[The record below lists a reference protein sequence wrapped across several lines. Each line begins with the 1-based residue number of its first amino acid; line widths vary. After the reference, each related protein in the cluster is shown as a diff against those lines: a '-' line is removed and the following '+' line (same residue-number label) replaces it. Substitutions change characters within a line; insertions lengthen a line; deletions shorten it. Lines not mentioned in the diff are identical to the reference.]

1 MLDPADAADLLD
13 LVREE
18 QGLARAG
25 RRTPRKGLL
34 LDLYSRSVN
43 TGRPLSETLAETAP
57 WAADLVEPIADVI
70 KAYVARKRSRAL
82 LDFDD
87 LLLYWRAAV
96 RDDVLGRRLAGL
108 FDAVL
113 VDEYQ
118 DVNQLQVDI
127 VRGLCA
133 GDTGLTVVG
142 DDAQAVY
149 GFRGASARHIL
160 DLPAQ
165 FPGTTVVRLVR
176 NYRSTQPI
184 LDLANA
190 AWAGASVRYAKD
202 LVAVRAGGVRPELV
216 DCADEATQAEEVCA
230 RVLAARERGSR
241 LRDQAVLF
249 RAGRGSDLL
258 ELELTR
264 RRIPYVKYG
273 GLRYLEAAH
282 VKDLLA
288 LYRLADNPRD
298 ETAWFRLLQLLD
310 GVGPATARRVVDAL
324 DLDRDGV
331 LDRWDAAGLPECARA
346 DAGRLVTALR
356 DAGPGAGA
364 RRLRR
369 ALVPVVQGAYPD
381 AAAGWPTWSGWPRR
395 PPSTATCARS
405 WSSWPS
411 TRRGPPAPTR
421 CRRASTRT
429 GWCCPRCTRP
439 RAWSGTRCTCCTS
452 PRAASPPTWAC
463 PHRTVWT
470 RSAGCST
477 SRSPGPATRCTCT
490 RRCATTT
497 TRGPGTTGTRTRSAA
512 GSSTRPR
519 SAAATGSARG
529 AGDRAGRCARRLGD
543 RAGPHGRG
551 GARRALGLARVARR
565 YVELEPD
572 RLAEAAVVRL
582 DAPPVGHRL
591 DQVQAATGGVPAADL
606 DQLRAPV
613 AGVGHP
619 DPHPAAGQSHGDD
632 QLVPALPDRVG
643 HQLGGQQ
650 RRRVERVPVDQVP
663 EQIGDQPA
671 GHPRA
676 LRVRRQ
682 LPPHGRAGRGP
693 VADQLADQHHGVV
706 RRRPVHQLGERVGQL
721 VRPHGPGRRRPR
733 RAPAAALP
741 RCRAGRRR
749 AAARR

>member
-1 MLDPADAADLLD
+1 MFELNDEQRGAVEHDGGPLLVLAGAGTGKTTTLTARVGRLLERGMPAHRVLLLTFTRRAAAEMVGRAAVDRRSRPWGGTFHSVAHRIVAANAAALGLPGDFAVIDPADAADLLD

-25 RRTPRKGLL
+25 RRTPRKGQL

-43 TGRPLSETLAETAP
+43 TGRPLSETLSETAP
-57 WAADLVEPIADVI
+57 WAADLVEPIAGVI

-96 RDDVLGRRLAGL
+96 RDDMLGRRLAGL

-133 GDTGLTVVG
+133 GDTELTAVG

-165 FPGTTVVRLVR
+165 FPGMTVVRLVR

-190 AWAGASVRYAKD
+190 AWAGAAVRYAKD

-310 GVGPATARRVVDAL
+310 GVGPATARRVVDSL

-331 LDRWDAAGLPECARA
+331 LDRWRGAVLPECARA
-346 DAGRLVTALR
+346 DADRLIGALR
-356 DAGPGAGA
+356 DTGPQRDPAAGA
-364 RRLRR
+364 DPAGAAERAETLRL

-381 AAAGWPTWSGWPRR
+381 AAARLADLER
-395 PPSTATCARS
+395 L
-405 WSSWPS
+405 
-411 TRRGPPAPTR
+411 
-421 CRRASTRT
+421 
-429 GWCCPRCTRP
+429 
-439 RAWSGTRCTCCTS
+439 
-452 PRAASPPTWAC
+452 
-463 PHRTVWT
+463 
-470 RSAGCST
+470 
-477 SRSPGPATRCTCT
+477 
-490 RRCATTT
+490 
-497 TRGPGTTGTRTRSAA
+497 
-512 GSSTRPR
+512 
-519 SAAATGSARG
+519 SAAAAEHGDLRTFVVELALDPPRSTGADAVPPSVDEDWLVLSTVHSAKG
-529 AGDRAGRCARRLGD
+529 LEWDAVHLLHVTEGSFPSDLGVSTPDGLDEERRLFHVALTRARDTLHLYAPLRYHHHPRARDD
-543 RAGPHGRG
+543 RHSFAQRSRFLDE
-551 GARRALGLARVARR
+551 AALARC
-565 YVELEPD
+565 
-572 RLAEAAVVRL
+572 
-582 DAPPVGHRL
+582 
-591 DQVQAATGGVPAADL
+591 
-606 DQLRAPV
+606 
-613 AGVGHP
+613 
-619 DPHPAAGQSHGDD
+619 
-632 QLVPALPDRVG
+632 DRVG
-643 HQLGGQQ
+643 TEPETGQ
-650 RRRVERVPVDQVP
+650 VPVL
-663 EQIGDQPA
+663 GDTA
-671 GHPRA
+671 T
-676 LRVRRQ
+676 
-682 LPPHGRAGRGP
+682 
-693 VADQLADQHHGVV
+693 
-706 RRRPVHQLGERVGQL
+706 
-721 VRPHGPGRRRPR
+721 
-733 RAPAAALP
+733 APARTVAAELD
-741 RCRAGRRR
+741 ALWV
-749 AAARR
+749 

>member
-1 MLDPADAADLLD
+1 MFELNDEQRTAVEHEGGPLLVLAGAGTGKTTTLTARVGRLLERGVPAHRVLLLTFTRRAAAEMLGRAARDRRQKPWGGTFHSVAHRIVAANAAALGLPGDFAVIDPADAADLLD

-43 TGRPLSETLAETAP
+43 TGRPLSETLSETAP
-57 WAADLVEPIADVI
+57 WAADLVEPVAGVI

-96 RDDVLGRRLAGL
+96 RDEVLGRRLAGL
-108 FDAVL
+108 LDAVL

-127 VRGLCA
+127 VHGLCA
-133 GDTGLTVVG
+133 GDTVLTAVG

-165 FPGTTVVRLVR
+165 LPGTTVLRLVR
-176 NYRSTQPI
+176 NYRSSQPI

-190 AWAGASVRYAKD
+190 AWTGAAVRYAKD

-310 GVGPATARRVVDAL
+310 GVGPATARRVVDSL

-331 LDRWDAAGLPECARA
+331 LDRWDGAALPECARA
-346 DAGRLVTALR
+346 DADRLVAALAERGR
-356 DAGPGAGA
+356 DRADT
-364 RRLRR
+364 LRQ

-381 AAAGWPTWSGWPRR
+381 AAARLADLER
-395 PPSTATCARS
+395 L
-405 WSSWPS
+405 
-411 TRRGPPAPTR
+411 
-421 CRRASTRT
+421 
-429 GWCCPRCTRP
+429 
-439 RAWSGTRCTCCTS
+439 
-452 PRAASPPTWAC
+452 
-463 PHRTVWT
+463 
-470 RSAGCST
+470 
-477 SRSPGPATRCTCT
+477 
-490 RRCATTT
+490 
-497 TRGPGTTGTRTRSAA
+497 
-512 GSSTRPR
+512 
-519 SAAATGSARG
+519 SAAAAEHGDLRTFVVELALDPPRSTGADAVPPSVDEDWLVLSTVHSAKG
-529 AGDRAGRCARRLGD
+529 LEWNAVHLLHVTEGSFPSDMGVSTPDGLDEERRLFHVALTRARDALHLYAPLRYHHHPRARDD
-543 RAGPHGRG
+543 RHSFAQRSRFLDET
-551 GARRALGLARVARR
+551 ALACCDRVRA
-565 YVELEPD
+565 
-572 RLAEAAVVRL
+572 
-582 DAPPVGHRL
+582 
-591 DQVQAATGGVPAADL
+591 
-606 DQLRAPV
+606 
-613 AGVGHP
+613 
-619 DPHPAAGQSHGDD
+619 AAGTGP
-632 QLVPALPDRVG
+632 VPAL
-643 HQLGGQQ
+643 GGS
-650 RRRVERVPVDQVP
+650 
-663 EQIGDQPA
+663 A
-671 GHPRA
+671 T
-676 LRVRRQ
+676 
-682 LPPHGRAGRGP
+682 
-693 VADQLADQHHGVV
+693 
-706 RRRPVHQLGERVGQL
+706 
-721 VRPHGPGRRRPR
+721 
-733 RAPAAALP
+733 APARTVAAELD
-741 RCRAGRRR
+741 ALWV
-749 AAARR
+749 

>member
-1 MLDPADAADLLD
+1 
-13 LVREE
+13 
-18 QGLARAG
+18 
-25 RRTPRKGLL
+25 
-34 LDLYSRSVN
+34 
-43 TGRPLSETLAETAP
+43 
-57 WAADLVEPIADVI
+57 VI

-127 VRGLCA
+127 VHGLCA
-133 GDTGLTVVG
+133 GDTVLTAVG

-176 NYRSTQPI
+176 NYRSSQPI

-190 AWAGASVRYAKD
+190 AWAGAAVRYAKD

-310 GVGPATARRVVDAL
+310 GVGPATARRVVDSL

-331 LDRWDAAGLPECARA
+331 LDRWDGAALPECARA
-346 DAGRLVTALR
+346 DADRLVTALGES
-356 DAGPGAGA
+356 GPDRADT
-364 RRLRR
+364 LRR

-381 AAAGWPTWSGWPRR
+381 AAARLADLER
-395 PPSTATCARS
+395 L
-405 WSSWPS
+405 
-411 TRRGPPAPTR
+411 
-421 CRRASTRT
+421 
-429 GWCCPRCTRP
+429 
-439 RAWSGTRCTCCTS
+439 
-452 PRAASPPTWAC
+452 
-463 PHRTVWT
+463 
-470 RSAGCST
+470 
-477 SRSPGPATRCTCT
+477 
-490 RRCATTT
+490 
-497 TRGPGTTGTRTRSAA
+497 
-512 GSSTRPR
+512 
-519 SAAATGSARG
+519 SAAAAEHGDLRTFVVELALDPPRSTGADSVPPSVDEDWLVLSTVHSAKG
-529 AGDRAGRCARRLGD
+529 LEWKAVHLLHVTEGSFPSDMGVSTPDGLDEERRLFHVALTRARDALHLYAPLRYHHHPRARDD
-543 RAGPHGRG
+543 RHSFAQRSRFLDETALACCDRVGAAPGTGP
-551 GARRALGLARVARR
+551 
-565 YVELEPD
+565 
-572 RLAEAAVVRL
+572 
-582 DAPPVGHRL
+582 
-591 DQVQAATGGVPAADL
+591 
-606 DQLRAPV
+606 
-613 AGVGHP
+613 
-619 DPHPAAGQSHGDD
+619 
-632 QLVPALPDRVG
+632 VPAL
-643 HQLGGQQ
+643 GGS
-650 RRRVERVPVDQVP
+650 
-663 EQIGDQPA
+663 A
-671 GHPRA
+671 T
-676 LRVRRQ
+676 
-682 LPPHGRAGRGP
+682 
-693 VADQLADQHHGVV
+693 
-706 RRRPVHQLGERVGQL
+706 
-721 VRPHGPGRRRPR
+721 
-733 RAPAAALP
+733 APARTVAAELD
-741 RCRAGRRR
+741 ALWV
-749 AAARR
+749 

>member
-1 MLDPADAADLLD
+1 VFELNDEQRGAVEHDGGPLLVLAGAGTGKTTTLTARVGRLLERGVPAHRVLLLTFTRRAAAEMLGRAAVDRRSRPWGGTFHSVAHRIVAANAAALGLPGDFAVIDPADAADLLD

-57 WAADLVEPIADVI
+57 WAADLVEPVAGVI

-133 GDTGLTVVG
+133 GATELTAVG

-190 AWAGASVRYAKD
+190 AWAGAALRYAKD

-216 DCADEATQAEEVCA
+216 DCADEATQADEVCA

-310 GVGPATARRVVDAL
+310 GVGPATARRVVDSL

-331 LDRWDAAGLPECARA
+331 LDRWDGAVLPECARGDA
-346 DAGRLVTALR
+346 DRLVAALR
-356 DAGPGAGA
+356 DTGLQRDPAGA
-364 RRLRR
+364 AGAERAEALRL
-369 ALVPVVQGAYPD
+369 ALVPLVTGAYPD
-381 AAAGWPTWSGWPRR
+381 FAARLADLERLSAAAAEHGDLRTFVVELALDPPRSTGADAV
-395 PPSTATCARS
+395 PPSVDEDWLVLSTVHSAKGLEWDAVHLLHVTEGSFPSDLGVSTPDGLDEERRLFHVALTRARD
-405 WSSWPS
+405 
-411 TRRGPPAPTR
+411 TLHLYAPLR
-421 CRRASTRT
+421 YHHH
-429 GWCCPRCTRP
+429 P
-439 RAWSGTRCTCCTS
+439 RARDDRHSFAQRSRFLDDAALACCERVGIGPETG
-452 PRAASPPTWAC
+452 PVPAL
-463 PHRTVWT
+463 
-470 RSAGCST
+470 G
-477 SRSPGPATRCTCT
+477 GPAT
-490 RRCATTT
+490 A
-497 TRGPGTTGTRTRSAA
+497 PART
-512 GSSTRPR
+512 
-519 SAAATGSARG
+519 
-529 AGDRAGRCARRLGD
+529 
-543 RAGPHGRG
+543 
-551 GARRALGLARVARR
+551 VA
-565 YVELEPD
+565 VEL
-572 RLAEAAVVRL
+572 
-582 DAPPVGHRL
+582 DALWV
-591 DQVQAATGGVPAADL
+591 
-606 DQLRAPV
+606 
-613 AGVGHP
+613 
-619 DPHPAAGQSHGDD
+619 
-632 QLVPALPDRVG
+632 
-643 HQLGGQQ
+643 
-650 RRRVERVPVDQVP
+650 
-663 EQIGDQPA
+663 
-671 GHPRA
+671 
-676 LRVRRQ
+676 
-682 LPPHGRAGRGP
+682 
-693 VADQLADQHHGVV
+693 
-706 RRRPVHQLGERVGQL
+706 
-721 VRPHGPGRRRPR
+721 
-733 RAPAAALP
+733 
-741 RCRAGRRR
+741 
-749 AAARR
+749 

>member
-1 MLDPADAADLLD
+1 MFELNDEQRAAVEHEGGPLLVLAGAGTGKTTTLTARVGRLLERGVPAHRVLLLTFTRRAAAEMLGRAARDRRQKPWGGTFHSVAHRIVAANAAALGLPGDFAVIDPADAADLLD

-43 TGRPLSETLAETAP
+43 TGRPLSETLSETAP
-57 WAADLVEPIADVI
+57 WAADLVEPVAGVI

-96 RDDVLGRRLAGL
+96 RDEVLGRRLAGL

-127 VRGLCA
+127 VHGLCA
-133 GDTGLTVVG
+133 GDTVLTAVG

-176 NYRSTQPI
+176 NYRSSQPI

-190 AWAGASVRYAKD
+190 AWTGAAVRYAKD

-310 GVGPATARRVVDAL
+310 GVGPATARRVVDSL

-331 LDRWDAAGLPECARA
+331 LDRWDATALPECARA
-346 DAGRLVTALR
+346 DADRLVAALAERGR
-356 DAGPGAGA
+356 DRADT
-364 RRLRR
+364 LRQ

-381 AAAGWPTWSGWPRR
+381 AAARLADLER
-395 PPSTATCARS
+395 L
-405 WSSWPS
+405 
-411 TRRGPPAPTR
+411 
-421 CRRASTRT
+421 
-429 GWCCPRCTRP
+429 
-439 RAWSGTRCTCCTS
+439 
-452 PRAASPPTWAC
+452 
-463 PHRTVWT
+463 
-470 RSAGCST
+470 
-477 SRSPGPATRCTCT
+477 
-490 RRCATTT
+490 
-497 TRGPGTTGTRTRSAA
+497 
-512 GSSTRPR
+512 
-519 SAAATGSARG
+519 SAAAAEHGDLRTFVVELALDPPRSTGADAVPPSVDEDWLVLSTVHSAKG
-529 AGDRAGRCARRLGD
+529 LEWNAVHLLHVTEGSFPSDMGVSTPDGLDEERRLFHVALTRARDALHLYAPLRYHHHPRARDD
-543 RAGPHGRG
+543 RHSFAQRS
-551 GARRALGLARVARR
+551 RFL
-565 YVELEPD
+565 D
-572 RLAEAAVVRL
+572 EAALACCDRVR
-582 DAPPVGHRL
+582 A
-591 DQVQAATGGVPAADL
+591 
-606 DQLRAPV
+606 
-613 AGVGHP
+613 
-619 DPHPAAGQSHGDD
+619 AAGTGP
-632 QLVPALPDRVG
+632 VPAL
-643 HQLGGQQ
+643 GGS
-650 RRRVERVPVDQVP
+650 
-663 EQIGDQPA
+663 A
-671 GHPRA
+671 T
-676 LRVRRQ
+676 
-682 LPPHGRAGRGP
+682 
-693 VADQLADQHHGVV
+693 
-706 RRRPVHQLGERVGQL
+706 
-721 VRPHGPGRRRPR
+721 
-733 RAPAAALP
+733 APARTVAAELD
-741 RCRAGRRR
+741 ALWV
-749 AAARR
+749 

>member
-1 MLDPADAADLLD
+1 VFELNDEQRAAVEHEGGPLLVLAGAGTGKTTTLTARVGRLLERGVPAHRVLLLTFTRRAAAEMLGRAARDRRQKPWGGTFHSVAHRIVAANAAALGLPGDFAVIDPADAADLLD

-43 TGRPLSETLAETAP
+43 TGRPLSETLSETAP
-57 WAADLVEPIADVI
+57 WAADLVEPVAGVI

-96 RDDVLGRRLAGL
+96 RDEVLGRRLAGL

-127 VRGLCA
+127 VHGLCA
-133 GDTGLTVVG
+133 GDTVLTAVG

-176 NYRSTQPI
+176 NYRSSQPI

-190 AWAGASVRYAKD
+190 AWTGAAVRYAKD

-310 GVGPATARRVVDAL
+310 GVGPATARRVVDSL

-331 LDRWDAAGLPECARA
+331 LDRWDATALPECARA
-346 DAGRLVTALR
+346 DADRLVAALAERGR
-356 DAGPGAGA
+356 DRADT
-364 RRLRR
+364 LRQ

-381 AAAGWPTWSGWPRR
+381 AAARLADLER
-395 PPSTATCARS
+395 L
-405 WSSWPS
+405 
-411 TRRGPPAPTR
+411 
-421 CRRASTRT
+421 
-429 GWCCPRCTRP
+429 
-439 RAWSGTRCTCCTS
+439 
-452 PRAASPPTWAC
+452 
-463 PHRTVWT
+463 
-470 RSAGCST
+470 
-477 SRSPGPATRCTCT
+477 
-490 RRCATTT
+490 
-497 TRGPGTTGTRTRSAA
+497 
-512 GSSTRPR
+512 
-519 SAAATGSARG
+519 SAAAAEHGDLRTFVVELALDPPRSTGADAVPPSVDEDWLVLSTVHSAKG
-529 AGDRAGRCARRLGD
+529 LEWDAVHLLHVTEGSFPSDLGVSTSDGLDEERRLFHVALTRARDALHLYAPLRYHHHPRARDD
-543 RAGPHGRG
+543 RHSFAQRS
-551 GARRALGLARVARR
+551 RFL
-565 YVELEPD
+565 D
-572 RLAEAAVVRL
+572 EAALACCDRVR
-582 DAPPVGHRL
+582 A
-591 DQVQAATGGVPAADL
+591 
-606 DQLRAPV
+606 
-613 AGVGHP
+613 
-619 DPHPAAGQSHGDD
+619 AAGTGP
-632 QLVPALPDRVG
+632 VPAL
-643 HQLGGQQ
+643 GGS
-650 RRRVERVPVDQVP
+650 
-663 EQIGDQPA
+663 A
-671 GHPRA
+671 T
-676 LRVRRQ
+676 
-682 LPPHGRAGRGP
+682 
-693 VADQLADQHHGVV
+693 
-706 RRRPVHQLGERVGQL
+706 
-721 VRPHGPGRRRPR
+721 
-733 RAPAAALP
+733 APARTVAAELD
-741 RCRAGRRR
+741 ALWV
-749 AAARR
+749 

>member
-1 MLDPADAADLLD
+1 VFELNDEQRAAVEHEGGPLLVLAGAGTGKTTTLTARVGRLLERGVPAHRVLLLTFTRRAAAEMLGRAARDRRQKPWGGTFHSVAHRIVAANAAALGLPGDFAVIDPADAADLLD

-43 TGRPLSETLAETAP
+43 TGRPLSETLSETAP
-57 WAADLVEPIADVI
+57 WAADLVEPVAGVI

-127 VRGLCA
+127 VHGLCA
-133 GDTGLTVVG
+133 GDALLTAVG

-165 FPGTTVVRLVR
+165 LPGTTVLRLVR
-176 NYRSTQPI
+176 NYRSSQPI

-190 AWAGASVRYAKD
+190 AWAGAAVRYAKD

-310 GVGPATARRVVDAL
+310 GVGPATARRVVDSL

-331 LDRWDAAGLPECARA
+331 LDRWDGTALPECARA
-346 DAGRLVTALR
+346 DADRLVAALAER
-356 DAGPGAGA
+356 GPDRADT
-364 RRLRR
+364 LRQ

-381 AAAGWPTWSGWPRR
+381 AAARLADLERLSAAAAEHGDLRTFVVELALDPPRSTGADAV
-395 PPSTATCARS
+395 PPSVDEDWLVLSTVHSAKGLEWNAVHLLHVTEGSFPSDMGVSTPDGLDEERRLFHVALTRARDALHLY
-405 WSSWPS
+405 
-411 TRRGPPAPTR
+411 APLR
-421 CRRASTRT
+421 YHHH
-429 GWCCPRCTRP
+429 P
-439 RAWSGTRCTCCTS
+439 RARDDRHSFAQRSRYLDETALACCD
-452 PRAASPPTWAC
+452 RVGAA
-463 PHRTVWT
+463 
-470 RSAGCST
+470 AGAG
-477 SRSPGPATRCTCT
+477 PVPALGGPAT
-490 RRCATTT
+490 A
-497 TRGPGTTGTRTRSAA
+497 PARTVAA
-512 GSSTRPR
+512 
-519 SAAATGSARG
+519 
-529 AGDRAGRCARRLGD
+529 
-543 RAGPHGRG
+543 
-551 GARRALGLARVARR
+551 
-565 YVELEPD
+565 E
-572 RLAEAAVVRL
+572 L
-582 DAPPVGHRL
+582 DALWV
-591 DQVQAATGGVPAADL
+591 
-606 DQLRAPV
+606 
-613 AGVGHP
+613 
-619 DPHPAAGQSHGDD
+619 
-632 QLVPALPDRVG
+632 
-643 HQLGGQQ
+643 
-650 RRRVERVPVDQVP
+650 
-663 EQIGDQPA
+663 
-671 GHPRA
+671 
-676 LRVRRQ
+676 
-682 LPPHGRAGRGP
+682 
-693 VADQLADQHHGVV
+693 
-706 RRRPVHQLGERVGQL
+706 
-721 VRPHGPGRRRPR
+721 
-733 RAPAAALP
+733 
-741 RCRAGRRR
+741 
-749 AAARR
+749 

>member
-1 MLDPADAADLLD
+1 MFELNDEQRTAVEHEGGPLLVLAGAGTGKTTTLTARVGRLLERGVPAHRVLLLTFTRRAAAEMLGRAARDRRQKPWGGTFHSVAHRLVAANAAALGLPGDFAVIDPADAADLLD

-43 TGRPLSETLAETAP
+43 TGRPLSETLSETAP
-57 WAADLVEPIADVI
+57 WAADLVEPVAGVI

-96 RDDVLGRRLAGL
+96 RDEVLGRRLAGL

-127 VRGLCA
+127 VHGLCA
-133 GDTGLTVVG
+133 GDTVLTAVG

-176 NYRSTQPI
+176 NYRSSQPI

-190 AWAGASVRYAKD
+190 AWAGAAVRYAKD

-216 DCADEATQAEEVCA
+216 DCADEATQAEEVCS

-310 GVGPATARRVVDAL
+310 GVGPATARRVVDSL

-331 LDRWDAAGLPECARA
+331 LDRWDGAALPECARA
-346 DAGRLVTALR
+346 DADRLVAALAERGR
-356 DAGPGAGA
+356 DRADT
-364 RRLRR
+364 LRQ

-381 AAAGWPTWSGWPRR
+381 AAARLADLER
-395 PPSTATCARS
+395 L
-405 WSSWPS
+405 
-411 TRRGPPAPTR
+411 
-421 CRRASTRT
+421 
-429 GWCCPRCTRP
+429 
-439 RAWSGTRCTCCTS
+439 
-452 PRAASPPTWAC
+452 
-463 PHRTVWT
+463 
-470 RSAGCST
+470 
-477 SRSPGPATRCTCT
+477 
-490 RRCATTT
+490 
-497 TRGPGTTGTRTRSAA
+497 
-512 GSSTRPR
+512 
-519 SAAATGSARG
+519 SAAAAEHGDLRTFVVELALDPPRSTGADAVPPSVDEDWLVLSTVHSAKG
-529 AGDRAGRCARRLGD
+529 LEWNAVHLLHVTEGSFPSDMGVSTPDGLDEERRLFHVALTRARDALHLYAPLRYHHHPRARDD
-543 RAGPHGRG
+543 RHSFAQRSRFLDETALACCDRV
-551 GARRALGLARVARR
+551 GA
-565 YVELEPD
+565 
-572 RLAEAAVVRL
+572 
-582 DAPPVGHRL
+582 
-591 DQVQAATGGVPAADL
+591 
-606 DQLRAPV
+606 
-613 AGVGHP
+613 
-619 DPHPAAGQSHGDD
+619 AAGTGP
-632 QLVPALPDRVG
+632 VPAL
-643 HQLGGQQ
+643 GGS
-650 RRRVERVPVDQVP
+650 
-663 EQIGDQPA
+663 A
-671 GHPRA
+671 T
-676 LRVRRQ
+676 
-682 LPPHGRAGRGP
+682 
-693 VADQLADQHHGVV
+693 
-706 RRRPVHQLGERVGQL
+706 
-721 VRPHGPGRRRPR
+721 
-733 RAPAAALP
+733 APARTVAAELD
-741 RCRAGRRR
+741 ALWV
-749 AAARR
+749 

>member
-1 MLDPADAADLLD
+1 VFELNDEQRTAVEHEGGPLLVLAGAGTGKTTTLTARVGRLLERGVPAHRVLLLTFTRRAAAEMLGRAARDRRQKPWGGTFHSVAHRIVAANAAALGLPGDFAVIDPADAADLLD

-57 WAADLVEPIADVI
+57 WAADLVEPIAGVI

-96 RDDVLGRRLAGL
+96 RDEVLGRRLAGL

-127 VRGLCA
+127 VHGLCA
-133 GDTGLTVVG
+133 GDTLLTAVG

-165 FPGTTVVRLVR
+165 LPGTTVVRLVR
-176 NYRSTQPI
+176 NYRSSQPI

-190 AWAGASVRYAKD
+190 AWAGAAVRYAKD

-310 GVGPATARRVVDAL
+310 GVGPATARRVVDSL

-331 LDRWDAAGLPECARA
+331 LDRWDGAALPECARTDA
-346 DAGRLVTALR
+346 DRLVTALGES
-356 DAGPGAGA
+356 GPDRADT
-364 RRLRR
+364 LRR

-381 AAAGWPTWSGWPRR
+381 AAARLADLER
-395 PPSTATCARS
+395 L
-405 WSSWPS
+405 
-411 TRRGPPAPTR
+411 
-421 CRRASTRT
+421 
-429 GWCCPRCTRP
+429 
-439 RAWSGTRCTCCTS
+439 
-452 PRAASPPTWAC
+452 
-463 PHRTVWT
+463 
-470 RSAGCST
+470 
-477 SRSPGPATRCTCT
+477 
-490 RRCATTT
+490 
-497 TRGPGTTGTRTRSAA
+497 
-512 GSSTRPR
+512 
-519 SAAATGSARG
+519 SAAAAEHGDLRTFVVELALDPPRSTGADAVPPSVDEDWLVLSTVHSAKG
-529 AGDRAGRCARRLGD
+529 LEWKAVHLLHVTEGSFPSDLGVSTSDGLDEERRLFHVALTRARDALHLYAPLRYHHHPRARDD
-543 RAGPHGRG
+543 RHSFAQRSRFLDETALACCDRV
-551 GARRALGLARVARR
+551 GA
-565 YVELEPD
+565 
-572 RLAEAAVVRL
+572 
-582 DAPPVGHRL
+582 
-591 DQVQAATGGVPAADL
+591 
-606 DQLRAPV
+606 
-613 AGVGHP
+613 
-619 DPHPAAGQSHGDD
+619 AAGTGP
-632 QLVPALPDRVG
+632 VPAL
-643 HQLGGQQ
+643 GGS
-650 RRRVERVPVDQVP
+650 
-663 EQIGDQPA
+663 A
-671 GHPRA
+671 T
-676 LRVRRQ
+676 
-682 LPPHGRAGRGP
+682 
-693 VADQLADQHHGVV
+693 
-706 RRRPVHQLGERVGQL
+706 
-721 VRPHGPGRRRPR
+721 
-733 RAPAAALP
+733 APARTVAAELD
-741 RCRAGRRR
+741 ALWV
-749 AAARR
+749 

>member
-1 MLDPADAADLLD
+1 VFELNDEQRGAVEHDGGPLLVLAGAGTGKTTTLTARVARLLERGVPAHRVLLLTFTRRAAAEMLARATGNTADRRQKPWGGTFHSVAHRVVAANAAALGLPGDFAVIDPADAADLLD

-43 TGRPLSETLAETAP
+43 TGRPLSETLAGAAP
-57 WAADLVEPIADVI
+57 WAADLVEPVAGVI
-70 KAYVARKRSRAL
+70 KAYVARKRARAL

-96 RDDVLGRRLAGL
+96 RDDMLGRRLAGL

-133 GDTGLTVVG
+133 GDAGLTAVG

-165 FPGTTVVRLVR
+165 FPGTAVVRLVR

-190 AWAGASVRYAKD
+190 AWAGASLRYAKD
-202 LVAVRAGGVRPELV
+202 LVAVRAGGARPELV
-216 DCADEATQAEEVCA
+216 ECADEATQAEQVCA
-230 RVLAARERGSR
+230 RVLAARECGTR

-310 GVGPATARRVVDAL
+310 GVGPATARRVVDGL
-324 DLDRDGV
+324 ELDRDGV
-331 LDRWDAAGLPECARA
+331 LDRWDPAGLPECARA
-346 DAGRLVTALR
+346 YADRLVAALHER
-356 DAGPGAGA
+356 GPERADA
-364 RRLRR
+364 LRR

-381 AAAGWPTWSGWPRR
+381 AAARLADLERLSDAAVAHGDLRTFVVELALDPPRSTGADAV
-395 PPSTATCARS
+395 PPSVDEDWLVLSTVHSAKGLEWEAVHVLHVTEGSFPSDLGVSTPDGLDEERRLFHVALTRARD
-405 WSSWPS
+405 
-411 TRRGPPAPTR
+411 TLRLYAPLR
-421 CRRASTRT
+421 YHHH
-429 GWCCPRCTRP
+429 P
-439 RAWSGTRCTCCTS
+439 RARDDRHSFAQRSRFLDDAALACC
-452 PRAASPPTWAC
+452 
-463 PHRTVWT
+463 
-470 RSAGCST
+470 
-477 SRSPGPATRCTCT
+477 
-490 RRCATTT
+490 
-497 TRGPGTTGTRTRSAA
+497 
-512 GSSTRPR
+512 
-519 SAAATGSARG
+519 
-529 AGDRAGRCARRLGD
+529 DRAGT
-543 RAGPHGRG
+543 GPEVEPAPALSG
-551 GARRALGLARVARR
+551 GASSAPARTVA
-565 YVELEPD
+565 
-572 RLAEAAVVRL
+572 AEL
-582 DAPPVGHRL
+582 DALWV
-591 DQVQAATGGVPAADL
+591 
-606 DQLRAPV
+606 
-613 AGVGHP
+613 
-619 DPHPAAGQSHGDD
+619 
-632 QLVPALPDRVG
+632 
-643 HQLGGQQ
+643 
-650 RRRVERVPVDQVP
+650 
-663 EQIGDQPA
+663 
-671 GHPRA
+671 
-676 LRVRRQ
+676 
-682 LPPHGRAGRGP
+682 
-693 VADQLADQHHGVV
+693 
-706 RRRPVHQLGERVGQL
+706 
-721 VRPHGPGRRRPR
+721 
-733 RAPAAALP
+733 
-741 RCRAGRRR
+741 
-749 AAARR
+749 

>member
-1 MLDPADAADLLD
+1 MFELNDEQRDAVEHDGGPLLVLAGAGTGKTTTLTARVGRLLERGVPAHRVLLLTFTRRAAAEMLGRAAGNSADRRQRPWGGTFHSVGHRIVAANAAALGLPGDFAVIDPADAADLLD

-57 WAADLVEPIADVI
+57 WAADLVEPVAAVI

-113 VDEYQ
+113 VEEYQ

-133 GDTGLTVVG
+133 GDTELTAVG

-165 FPGTTVVRLVR
+165 FAGTTMVRLVR

-190 AWAGASVRYAKD
+190 AWAGAAVRYAKD
-202 LVAVRAGGVRPELV
+202 LVAVRSGGVRPELV

-310 GVGPATARRVVDAL
+310 GVGPATARRVVDRL

-356 DAGPGAGA
+356 DAGPERAET
-364 RRLRR
+364 LRR
-369 ALVPVVQGAYPD
+369 ALVPVVQGVYPD
-381 AAAGWPTWSGWPRR
+381 AAARLADLERLAAAAAEHGDLRTFVVELALDPPRSTGADAV
-395 PPSTATCARS
+395 PPGVDEDWLVLSTVHSAKGLEWDAVHLLHVTEGS
-405 WSSWPS
+405 FPS
-411 TRRGPPAPTR
+411 DMG
-421 CRRASTRT
+421 
-429 GWCCPRCTRP
+429 
-439 RAWSGTRCTCCTS
+439 
-452 PRAASPPTWAC
+452 
-463 PHRTVWT
+463 V
-470 RSAGCST
+470 ST
-477 SRSPGPATRCTCT
+477 SDGL
-490 RRCATTT
+490 
-497 TRGPGTTGTRTRSAA
+497 
-512 GSSTRPR
+512 
-519 SAAATGSARG
+519 
-529 AGDRAGRCARRLGD
+529 DEERRLFHVALT
-543 RAGPHGRG
+543 RARDTLHLYAP
-551 GARRALGLARVARR
+551 LR
-565 YVELEPD
+565 Y
-572 RLAEAAVVRL
+572 
-582 DAPPVGHRL
+582 H
-591 DQVQAATGGVPAADL
+591 
-606 DQLRAPV
+606 
-613 AGVGHP
+613 H
-619 DPHPAAGQSHGDD
+619 
-632 QLVPALPDRVG
+632 
-643 HQLGGQQ
+643 
-650 RRRVERVPVDQVP
+650 
-663 EQIGDQPA
+663 
-671 GHPRA
+671 HPRA
-676 LRVRRQ
+676 RDDRHSYAQRSRFLDEAALGCCDRVRAV
-682 LPPHGRAGRGP
+682 P
-693 VADQLADQHHGVV
+693 
-706 RRRPVHQLGERVGQL
+706 ET
-721 VRPHGPGRRRPR
+721 
-733 RAPAAALP
+733 APAAALGGSATAP
-741 RCRAGRRR
+741 ARTV
-749 AAARR
+749 AAELDALWV

>member
-1 MLDPADAADLLD
+1 VFELNDEQRAAVEHEGGPLLVLAGAGTGKTTTLTARVGRLLERGVPAHRVLLLTFTRRAAAEMLGRAARDRRQKPWGGTFHSVAHRIVAANAAALGLPGDFAVIDPADAADLLD

-43 TGRPLSETLAETAP
+43 TGRPLSETLSETAP
-57 WAADLVEPIADVI
+57 WAADLVEPVAGVI

-96 RDDVLGRRLAGL
+96 RDEVLGRRLAGL

-127 VRGLCA
+127 VHGLCA
-133 GDTGLTVVG
+133 GDTVLTAVG

-176 NYRSTQPI
+176 NYRSSQPI

-190 AWAGASVRYAKD
+190 AWTGAAVRYAKD

-310 GVGPATARRVVDAL
+310 GVGPATARRVVDSL

-331 LDRWDAAGLPECARA
+331 LDRWDATALPECARA
-346 DAGRLVTALR
+346 DADRLVAALAERGR
-356 DAGPGAGA
+356 DRADT
-364 RRLRR
+364 LRQ
-369 ALVPVVQGAYPD
+369 ALVPVVQRAYPD
-381 AAAGWPTWSGWPRR
+381 AAARLADLER
-395 PPSTATCARS
+395 L
-405 WSSWPS
+405 
-411 TRRGPPAPTR
+411 
-421 CRRASTRT
+421 
-429 GWCCPRCTRP
+429 
-439 RAWSGTRCTCCTS
+439 
-452 PRAASPPTWAC
+452 
-463 PHRTVWT
+463 
-470 RSAGCST
+470 
-477 SRSPGPATRCTCT
+477 
-490 RRCATTT
+490 
-497 TRGPGTTGTRTRSAA
+497 
-512 GSSTRPR
+512 
-519 SAAATGSARG
+519 SAAAAEHGDLRTFVVELALDPPRSTGADAVPPSVDEDWLVLSTVHSAKG
-529 AGDRAGRCARRLGD
+529 LEWNAVHLLHVTEGSFPSDMGVSTPDGLDEERRLFHVALTRARDALHLYAPLRYHHHPRARDD
-543 RAGPHGRG
+543 RHSFAQRS
-551 GARRALGLARVARR
+551 RFL
-565 YVELEPD
+565 D
-572 RLAEAAVVRL
+572 EAALACCDRVR
-582 DAPPVGHRL
+582 A
-591 DQVQAATGGVPAADL
+591 
-606 DQLRAPV
+606 
-613 AGVGHP
+613 
-619 DPHPAAGQSHGDD
+619 AAGTGP
-632 QLVPALPDRVG
+632 VPAL
-643 HQLGGQQ
+643 GGS
-650 RRRVERVPVDQVP
+650 
-663 EQIGDQPA
+663 A
-671 GHPRA
+671 T
-676 LRVRRQ
+676 
-682 LPPHGRAGRGP
+682 
-693 VADQLADQHHGVV
+693 
-706 RRRPVHQLGERVGQL
+706 
-721 VRPHGPGRRRPR
+721 
-733 RAPAAALP
+733 APARTVAAELD
-741 RCRAGRRR
+741 ALWV
-749 AAARR
+749 

>member
-1 MLDPADAADLLD
+1 VFELNDEQRAAVEHEGGPLLVLAGAGTGKTTTLTARVGRLLERGVPAHRVLLLTFTRRAAAEMLGRAARDRRQKPWGGTFHSVAHRIVAANAAALGLPGDFAVIDPADAADLLD

-43 TGRPLSETLAETAP
+43 TGRPLSETLSETAP
-57 WAADLVEPIADVI
+57 WAADLVEPVAGVI

-127 VRGLCA
+127 VHGLCA
-133 GDTGLTVVG
+133 GDTVLTAVG

-176 NYRSTQPI
+176 NYRSSQPI

-190 AWAGASVRYAKD
+190 AWTGAAVRYAKD

-310 GVGPATARRVVDAL
+310 GVGPATARRVVDSL

-331 LDRWDAAGLPECARA
+331 LDRWDATALPECARA
-346 DAGRLVTALR
+346 DADRLVAALAERGR
-356 DAGPGAGA
+356 DRADT
-364 RRLRR
+364 LRQ

-381 AAAGWPTWSGWPRR
+381 AAARLADLER
-395 PPSTATCARS
+395 L
-405 WSSWPS
+405 
-411 TRRGPPAPTR
+411 
-421 CRRASTRT
+421 
-429 GWCCPRCTRP
+429 
-439 RAWSGTRCTCCTS
+439 
-452 PRAASPPTWAC
+452 
-463 PHRTVWT
+463 
-470 RSAGCST
+470 
-477 SRSPGPATRCTCT
+477 
-490 RRCATTT
+490 
-497 TRGPGTTGTRTRSAA
+497 
-512 GSSTRPR
+512 
-519 SAAATGSARG
+519 SAAAAEHGDLRTFVVELALDPPRSTGADAVPPSVDEDWLVLSTVHSAKG
-529 AGDRAGRCARRLGD
+529 LEWNAVHLLHVTEGSFPSDMGVSTPDGLDEERRLFHVALTRARDALHLYAPLRYHHHPRARDD
-543 RAGPHGRG
+543 RHSFAQRS
-551 GARRALGLARVARR
+551 RFLDETALACCDRVG
-565 YVELEPD
+565 
-572 RLAEAAVVRL
+572 AAV
-582 DAPPVGHRL
+582 G
-591 DQVQAATGGVPAADL
+591 TGP
-606 DQLRAPV
+606 
-613 AGVGHP
+613 
-619 DPHPAAGQSHGDD
+619 
-632 QLVPALPDRVG
+632 VPAL
-643 HQLGGQQ
+643 GGS
-650 RRRVERVPVDQVP
+650 
-663 EQIGDQPA
+663 A
-671 GHPRA
+671 T
-676 LRVRRQ
+676 
-682 LPPHGRAGRGP
+682 
-693 VADQLADQHHGVV
+693 
-706 RRRPVHQLGERVGQL
+706 
-721 VRPHGPGRRRPR
+721 
-733 RAPAAALP
+733 APARTVAAELD
-741 RCRAGRRR
+741 ALWV
-749 AAARR
+749 

>member
-1 MLDPADAADLLD
+1 VFELNDEQRGAVEHEGGPLLVLAGAGTGKTTTLTARVGRLLERGVPAHRVLLLTFTRRAAAEMLARAAGSSVERRQKPWGGTFHSVAHRVLAANAAALGLPGDFAVIDPADAADLLD

-57 WAADLVEPIADVI
+57 WAADLVEPVAGVI

-133 GDTGLTVVG
+133 GGAALTAVG

-165 FPGTTVVRLVR
+165 FPGTTVLRLVR

-216 DCADEATQAEEVCA
+216 DCADEATQAEQVCT
-230 RVLAARERGSR
+230 RVLATRERGTR

-310 GVGPATARRVVDAL
+310 GVGPATARRVVDQL

-331 LDRWDAAGLPECARA
+331 LDRWDGAGLPSCAQA
-346 DAGRLVTALR
+346 DAERLVTALR
-356 DAGPGAGA
+356 DTGPERAET
-364 RRLRR
+364 LRR

-381 AAAGWPTWSGWPRR
+381 AGARLADLERLSAAAAGHCDLRTFVVELALD
-395 PPSTATCARS
+395 PP
-405 WSSWPS
+405 
-411 TRRGPPAPTR
+411 
-421 CRRASTRT
+421 
-429 GWCCPRCTRP
+429 
-439 RAWSGTRCTCCTS
+439 
-452 PRAASPPTWAC
+452 
-463 PHRTVWT
+463 
-470 RSAGCST
+470 RSAGADAVPPSVDEDWLVLST
-477 SRSPGPATRCTCT
+477 VH
-490 RRCATTT
+490 
-497 TRGPGTTGTRTRSAA
+497 SAKGLEWDA
-512 GSSTRPR
+512 VHLLHVTEGSFPSDLGVSTPD
-519 SAAATGSARG
+519 GL
-529 AGDRAGRCARRLGD
+529 DEERRLFHVALTRARDTVHLYAPLRYHHHPRARDD
-543 RAGPHGRG
+543 RHSFAQRS
-551 GARRALGLARVARR
+551 RFL
-565 YVELEPD
+565 D
-572 RLAEAAVVRL
+572 EAAL
-582 DAPPVGHRL
+582 ACCDHVGTEPE
-591 DQVQAATGGVPAADL
+591 TGP
-606 DQLRAPV
+606 
-613 AGVGHP
+613 
-619 DPHPAAGQSHGDD
+619 
-632 QLVPALPDRVG
+632 VPAL
-643 HQLGGQQ
+643 GGT
-650 RRRVERVPVDQVP
+650 PT
-663 EQIGDQPA
+663 
-671 GHPRA
+671 
-676 LRVRRQ
+676 
-682 LPPHGRAGRGP
+682 
-693 VADQLADQHHGVV
+693 
-706 RRRPVHQLGERVGQL
+706 
-721 VRPHGPGRRRPR
+721 
-733 RAPAAALP
+733 APARTVAAELD
-741 RCRAGRRR
+741 ALWV
-749 AAARR
+749 

>member
-1 MLDPADAADLLD
+1 VFELNDEQRAAVEHEGGPLLVLAGAGTGKTTTLTARVGRLLERGVPAHRVLLLTFTRRAAAEMLGRAARDRRQKPWGGTFHSVAHRIVAANAAALGLPGDFAVIDPADAADLLD

-43 TGRPLSETLAETAP
+43 TGRPLSETLSETAP
-57 WAADLVEPIADVI
+57 WAADLVEPVAGVI

-96 RDDVLGRRLAGL
+96 RDEVLGRRLAGL

-127 VRGLCA
+127 VHGLCA
-133 GDTGLTVVG
+133 GDTVLTAVG

-165 FPGTTVVRLVR
+165 LPGTTVLRLVR
-176 NYRSTQPI
+176 NYRSSQPI

-190 AWAGASVRYAKD
+190 AWAGAAVRYAKD

-310 GVGPATARRVVDAL
+310 GVGPATARRIVDSL

-331 LDRWDAAGLPECARA
+331 LDRWDGTALPECARA
-346 DAGRLVTALR
+346 DADRLVAALAERGR
-356 DAGPGAGA
+356 DRADT
-364 RRLRR
+364 LRQ

-381 AAAGWPTWSGWPRR
+381 AAARLADLER
-395 PPSTATCARS
+395 L
-405 WSSWPS
+405 
-411 TRRGPPAPTR
+411 
-421 CRRASTRT
+421 
-429 GWCCPRCTRP
+429 
-439 RAWSGTRCTCCTS
+439 
-452 PRAASPPTWAC
+452 
-463 PHRTVWT
+463 
-470 RSAGCST
+470 
-477 SRSPGPATRCTCT
+477 
-490 RRCATTT
+490 
-497 TRGPGTTGTRTRSAA
+497 
-512 GSSTRPR
+512 
-519 SAAATGSARG
+519 SAAAAEHGDLRTFVVELALDPPRSTGADAVPPSVDEDWLVLSTVHSAKG
-529 AGDRAGRCARRLGD
+529 LEWNAVHLLHVTEGSFPSDMGVSTPDGLDEERRLFHVALTRARDALHLYAPLRYHHHPRARDD
-543 RAGPHGRG
+543 RHSFAQRS
-551 GARRALGLARVARR
+551 RFL
-565 YVELEPD
+565 D
-572 RLAEAAVVRL
+572 EAALACCDRVR
-582 DAPPVGHRL
+582 A
-591 DQVQAATGGVPAADL
+591 
-606 DQLRAPV
+606 
-613 AGVGHP
+613 
-619 DPHPAAGQSHGDD
+619 AAGTGP
-632 QLVPALPDRVG
+632 VPAL
-643 HQLGGQQ
+643 GGS
-650 RRRVERVPVDQVP
+650 
-663 EQIGDQPA
+663 A
-671 GHPRA
+671 T
-676 LRVRRQ
+676 
-682 LPPHGRAGRGP
+682 
-693 VADQLADQHHGVV
+693 
-706 RRRPVHQLGERVGQL
+706 
-721 VRPHGPGRRRPR
+721 
-733 RAPAAALP
+733 APARTVAAELD
-741 RCRAGRRR
+741 ALWV
-749 AAARR
+749 

>member
-1 MLDPADAADLLD
+1 MFELNDEQRAAVEHEGGPLLVLAGAGTGKTTTLTARVGRLLERGVPAHRVLLLTFTRRAAAEMLGRAARDRRQKPWGGTFHSVAHRIVAANAAALGLPGDFAVIDPADAADLLD

-43 TGRPLSETLAETAP
+43 TGRPLSETLSETAP
-57 WAADLVEPIADVI
+57 WAADLVEPVAGVI

-96 RDDVLGRRLAGL
+96 RDEVLGRRLAGL

-127 VRGLCA
+127 VHGLCA
-133 GDTGLTVVG
+133 GDTVLTAVG

-176 NYRSTQPI
+176 NYRSSQPI

-190 AWAGASVRYAKD
+190 AWTGAAVRYAKD

-273 GLRYLEAAH
+273 GVRYLEAAH

-310 GVGPATARRVVDAL
+310 GVGPATARRVVDSL

-331 LDRWDAAGLPECARA
+331 LDRWDATALPECARA
-346 DAGRLVTALR
+346 DADRLVAALAERGR
-356 DAGPGAGA
+356 DRADT
-364 RRLRR
+364 LRQ

-381 AAAGWPTWSGWPRR
+381 AAARLADLER
-395 PPSTATCARS
+395 L
-405 WSSWPS
+405 
-411 TRRGPPAPTR
+411 
-421 CRRASTRT
+421 
-429 GWCCPRCTRP
+429 
-439 RAWSGTRCTCCTS
+439 
-452 PRAASPPTWAC
+452 
-463 PHRTVWT
+463 
-470 RSAGCST
+470 
-477 SRSPGPATRCTCT
+477 
-490 RRCATTT
+490 
-497 TRGPGTTGTRTRSAA
+497 
-512 GSSTRPR
+512 
-519 SAAATGSARG
+519 SAAAAEHGDLRTFVVELALDPPRSTGADAVPPSVDEDWLVLSTVHSAKG
-529 AGDRAGRCARRLGD
+529 LEWNAVHLLHVTEGSFPSDMGVSTPDGLDEERRLFHVALTRARDALHLYAPLRYHHHPRARDD
-543 RAGPHGRG
+543 RHSFAQRS
-551 GARRALGLARVARR
+551 RFL
-565 YVELEPD
+565 D
-572 RLAEAAVVRL
+572 EAALACCDRVR
-582 DAPPVGHRL
+582 A
-591 DQVQAATGGVPAADL
+591 
-606 DQLRAPV
+606 
-613 AGVGHP
+613 
-619 DPHPAAGQSHGDD
+619 AAGTGP
-632 QLVPALPDRVG
+632 VPAL
-643 HQLGGQQ
+643 GGS
-650 RRRVERVPVDQVP
+650 
-663 EQIGDQPA
+663 A
-671 GHPRA
+671 T
-676 LRVRRQ
+676 
-682 LPPHGRAGRGP
+682 
-693 VADQLADQHHGVV
+693 
-706 RRRPVHQLGERVGQL
+706 
-721 VRPHGPGRRRPR
+721 
-733 RAPAAALP
+733 APARTVAAELD
-741 RCRAGRRR
+741 ALWV
-749 AAARR
+749 

>member
-1 MLDPADAADLLD
+1 VFELNDEQRDAVEHDGGPLLVLAGAGTGKTTTLTARVGRLLERGVPAHRVLLLTFTRRAAAEMLGRAAGNSADRRQRPWGGTFHSVGHRIVAANAAALGLPGDFAVIDPADAADLLD

-18 QGLARAG
+18 RGLARAG

-57 WAADLVEPIADVI
+57 WAADLVEPVAAVI

-133 GDTGLTVVG
+133 GDTELTAVG

-165 FPGTTVVRLVR
+165 FPGTTMVRLVR

-190 AWAGASVRYAKD
+190 AWAGAAVRYAKD
-202 LVAVRAGGVRPELV
+202 LVAVRSGGVRPELV

-310 GVGPATARRVVDAL
+310 GVGPATARRVVDRL

-356 DAGPGAGA
+356 DAGPERAET
-364 RRLRR
+364 LRR

-381 AAAGWPTWSGWPRR
+381 AAARLADLERLAAAAAEHGDLRTFVVELALDPPRSTGADAV
-395 PPSTATCARS
+395 PPGVDEDWLVLSTVHSAKGLEWDAVHLLHVTEGS
-405 WSSWPS
+405 FPS
-411 TRRGPPAPTR
+411 DMG
-421 CRRASTRT
+421 
-429 GWCCPRCTRP
+429 
-439 RAWSGTRCTCCTS
+439 
-452 PRAASPPTWAC
+452 
-463 PHRTVWT
+463 V
-470 RSAGCST
+470 ST
-477 SRSPGPATRCTCT
+477 SDGL
-490 RRCATTT
+490 
-497 TRGPGTTGTRTRSAA
+497 
-512 GSSTRPR
+512 
-519 SAAATGSARG
+519 
-529 AGDRAGRCARRLGD
+529 DEERRLFHVALT
-543 RAGPHGRG
+543 RARNTLHLYAP
-551 GARRALGLARVARR
+551 LR
-565 YVELEPD
+565 Y
-572 RLAEAAVVRL
+572 
-582 DAPPVGHRL
+582 H
-591 DQVQAATGGVPAADL
+591 
-606 DQLRAPV
+606 
-613 AGVGHP
+613 H
-619 DPHPAAGQSHGDD
+619 
-632 QLVPALPDRVG
+632 
-643 HQLGGQQ
+643 
-650 RRRVERVPVDQVP
+650 
-663 EQIGDQPA
+663 
-671 GHPRA
+671 HPRA
-676 LRVRRQ
+676 RDDRHSYAQRSRFLDEAALGCCDRVRAV
-682 LPPHGRAGRGP
+682 P
-693 VADQLADQHHGVV
+693 
-706 RRRPVHQLGERVGQL
+706 ET
-721 VRPHGPGRRRPR
+721 
-733 RAPAAALP
+733 APAAALGGSATAP
-741 RCRAGRRR
+741 ARTV
-749 AAARR
+749 AAELDALWV

>member
-1 MLDPADAADLLD
+1 MFELNDEQRAAVEHEGGPLLVLAGAGTGKTTTLTARVGRLLERGVPAHRVLLLTFTRRAAAEMLGRAARDRRQKPWGGTFHSVAHRIVAANAAALGLPGDFAVIDPADAADLLD

-43 TGRPLSETLAETAP
+43 TGRPLSETLSETAP
-57 WAADLVEPIADVI
+57 WAADLVEPVAGVI

-96 RDDVLGRRLAGL
+96 RDEVLGRRLAGL

-127 VRGLCA
+127 VHGLCA
-133 GDTGLTVVG
+133 GDTVLTAVG

-176 NYRSTQPI
+176 NYRSSQPI

-190 AWAGASVRYAKD
+190 AWTGAAVRYAKD

-310 GVGPATARRVVDAL
+310 GVGPATARRVVDSL

-331 LDRWDAAGLPECARA
+331 LDRWDATALPECARA
-346 DAGRLVTALR
+346 DADRLVTALGES
-356 DAGPGAGA
+356 GPDRADT
-364 RRLRR
+364 LRR

-381 AAAGWPTWSGWPRR
+381 AAARLADLER
-395 PPSTATCARS
+395 L
-405 WSSWPS
+405 
-411 TRRGPPAPTR
+411 
-421 CRRASTRT
+421 
-429 GWCCPRCTRP
+429 
-439 RAWSGTRCTCCTS
+439 
-452 PRAASPPTWAC
+452 
-463 PHRTVWT
+463 
-470 RSAGCST
+470 
-477 SRSPGPATRCTCT
+477 
-490 RRCATTT
+490 
-497 TRGPGTTGTRTRSAA
+497 
-512 GSSTRPR
+512 
-519 SAAATGSARG
+519 SAAAAEHGDLRTFVVELALDPPRSTGADAVPPGVDEDWLVLSTVHSAKG
-529 AGDRAGRCARRLGD
+529 LEWNAVHLLHVTEGSFPSDMGVSTPDGLDEERRLFHVALTRARDALHLYAPLRYHHHPRARDD
-543 RAGPHGRG
+543 RHSFAQRS
-551 GARRALGLARVARR
+551 RFL
-565 YVELEPD
+565 D
-572 RLAEAAVVRL
+572 EAALACCDRVR
-582 DAPPVGHRL
+582 A
-591 DQVQAATGGVPAADL
+591 
-606 DQLRAPV
+606 
-613 AGVGHP
+613 
-619 DPHPAAGQSHGDD
+619 AAGTGP
-632 QLVPALPDRVG
+632 VPAL
-643 HQLGGQQ
+643 GGS
-650 RRRVERVPVDQVP
+650 
-663 EQIGDQPA
+663 A
-671 GHPRA
+671 T
-676 LRVRRQ
+676 
-682 LPPHGRAGRGP
+682 
-693 VADQLADQHHGVV
+693 
-706 RRRPVHQLGERVGQL
+706 
-721 VRPHGPGRRRPR
+721 
-733 RAPAAALP
+733 APARTVAAELD
-741 RCRAGRRR
+741 ALWV
-749 AAARR
+749 

>member
-1 MLDPADAADLLD
+1 MFELNDEQRTAVEHEGGPLLVLAGAGTGKTTTLTARVGRLLERGVPAHRVLLLTFTRRAAAEMLGRAARDRRQKPWGGTFHSVAHRIVAANAAALGLPGDFAVIDPADAADLLD

-43 TGRPLSETLAETAP
+43 TGRPLSETLSETAP
-57 WAADLVEPIADVI
+57 WAADLVEPVAGVI

-96 RDDVLGRRLAGL
+96 RDEVLGRRLAGL

-127 VRGLCA
+127 VHGLCA
-133 GDTGLTVVG
+133 GDTVLTAVG

-176 NYRSTQPI
+176 NYRSSQPI

-190 AWAGASVRYAKD
+190 AWTGAAVRYAKD

-310 GVGPATARRVVDAL
+310 GVGPATARRVVDSL

-331 LDRWDAAGLPECARA
+331 LDRWDATALPECARA
-346 DAGRLVTALR
+346 DADRLVAALAERGR
-356 DAGPGAGA
+356 DRADT
-364 RRLRR
+364 LRQ

-381 AAAGWPTWSGWPRR
+381 AAARLADLER
-395 PPSTATCARS
+395 L
-405 WSSWPS
+405 
-411 TRRGPPAPTR
+411 
-421 CRRASTRT
+421 
-429 GWCCPRCTRP
+429 
-439 RAWSGTRCTCCTS
+439 
-452 PRAASPPTWAC
+452 
-463 PHRTVWT
+463 
-470 RSAGCST
+470 
-477 SRSPGPATRCTCT
+477 
-490 RRCATTT
+490 
-497 TRGPGTTGTRTRSAA
+497 
-512 GSSTRPR
+512 
-519 SAAATGSARG
+519 SAAAAEHGDLRTFVVELALDPPRSTGADAVPPSVDEDWLVLSTVHSAKG
-529 AGDRAGRCARRLGD
+529 LEWDAVHLLHVTEGSFPSDMGVSTPDGLDEERRLFHVALTRARDALHLYAPLRYHHHPRARDD
-543 RAGPHGRG
+543 RHSFAQRS
-551 GARRALGLARVARR
+551 RFL
-565 YVELEPD
+565 D
-572 RLAEAAVVRL
+572 EAALACCDRVR
-582 DAPPVGHRL
+582 A
-591 DQVQAATGGVPAADL
+591 
-606 DQLRAPV
+606 
-613 AGVGHP
+613 
-619 DPHPAAGQSHGDD
+619 AAGTRP
-632 QLVPALPDRVG
+632 VPAL
-643 HQLGGQQ
+643 GGS
-650 RRRVERVPVDQVP
+650 
-663 EQIGDQPA
+663 A
-671 GHPRA
+671 T
-676 LRVRRQ
+676 
-682 LPPHGRAGRGP
+682 
-693 VADQLADQHHGVV
+693 
-706 RRRPVHQLGERVGQL
+706 
-721 VRPHGPGRRRPR
+721 
-733 RAPAAALP
+733 APARTVAAELD
-741 RCRAGRRR
+741 ALWV
-749 AAARR
+749 

>member
-1 MLDPADAADLLD
+1 MFELNDEQRAAVEHEGGPLLVLAGAGTGKTTTLTARVGRLLERGVPAHRVLLLTFTRRAAAEMLGRAARDRRQKPWGGTFHSVAHRIVAANAAALGLPGDFAVIDPADAADLLD

-43 TGRPLSETLAETAP
+43 TGRPLSETLSETAP
-57 WAADLVEPIADVI
+57 WAADLVEPVAGVI

-96 RDDVLGRRLAGL
+96 RDEVLGRRLAGL

-127 VRGLCA
+127 VHGLCA
-133 GDTGLTVVG
+133 GDTVLTAVG

-176 NYRSTQPI
+176 NYRSSQPI

-190 AWAGASVRYAKD
+190 AWTGAAVRYAKD

-310 GVGPATARRVVDAL
+310 GVGPATARRVVDSL

-331 LDRWDAAGLPECARA
+331 LDRWDATALPECARA
-346 DAGRLVTALR
+346 DADRLVAALAERGR
-356 DAGPGAGA
+356 DRADT
-364 RRLRR
+364 LRQ

-381 AAAGWPTWSGWPRR
+381 AAARLADLER
-395 PPSTATCARS
+395 L
-405 WSSWPS
+405 
-411 TRRGPPAPTR
+411 
-421 CRRASTRT
+421 
-429 GWCCPRCTRP
+429 
-439 RAWSGTRCTCCTS
+439 
-452 PRAASPPTWAC
+452 
-463 PHRTVWT
+463 
-470 RSAGCST
+470 
-477 SRSPGPATRCTCT
+477 
-490 RRCATTT
+490 
-497 TRGPGTTGTRTRSAA
+497 
-512 GSSTRPR
+512 
-519 SAAATGSARG
+519 SAAAAEHGDLRTFVVELALDPPRSTGADAVPPSVDEDWLVLSTVHSAKG
-529 AGDRAGRCARRLGD
+529 LEWKAVHLLHVTEGSFPSDLGVSTSDGLDEERRLFHVALTRARDALHLYAPLRYHHHPRARDD
-543 RAGPHGRG
+543 RHSFAQRS
-551 GARRALGLARVARR
+551 RFL
-565 YVELEPD
+565 D
-572 RLAEAAVVRL
+572 EAALACCDRVR
-582 DAPPVGHRL
+582 A
-591 DQVQAATGGVPAADL
+591 
-606 DQLRAPV
+606 
-613 AGVGHP
+613 
-619 DPHPAAGQSHGDD
+619 AAGTGP
-632 QLVPALPDRVG
+632 VPAL
-643 HQLGGQQ
+643 GGS
-650 RRRVERVPVDQVP
+650 
-663 EQIGDQPA
+663 A
-671 GHPRA
+671 T
-676 LRVRRQ
+676 
-682 LPPHGRAGRGP
+682 
-693 VADQLADQHHGVV
+693 
-706 RRRPVHQLGERVGQL
+706 
-721 VRPHGPGRRRPR
+721 
-733 RAPAAALP
+733 APARTVAAELD
-741 RCRAGRRR
+741 ALWV
-749 AAARR
+749 

>member
-1 MLDPADAADLLD
+1 MFELNDEQRAAVEHDGGPLLVLAGAGTGKTTTLTARVGRLLELGVPAHRVLLLTFTRRAAAEMLGRAARDRRQKPWGGTFHSVAHRIVAANAAALGLPGDFAVIDPADAADLLD
-13 LVREE
+13 LIREE

-57 WAADLVEPIADVI
+57 WAADLVEPVADVI

-96 RDDVLGRRLAGL
+96 RDEVLGRRLAGL

-127 VRGLCA
+127 VHGLCA
-133 GDTGLTVVG
+133 GDTVLTAVG

-176 NYRSTQPI
+176 NYRSSQPI

-190 AWAGASVRYAKD
+190 AWAGAAVRYAKD
-202 LVAVRAGGVRPELV
+202 LVAVRGGGVRPELV
-216 DCADEATQAEEVCA
+216 DCADEATQAEQVCA

-310 GVGPATARRVVDAL
+310 GVGPATARRVVDSL

-331 LDRWDAAGLPECARA
+331 LDRWDGAALPECARA
-346 DAGRLVTALR
+346 DADRLVAALAER
-356 DAGPGAGA
+356 GPDRADV
-364 RRLRR
+364 LRR

-381 AAAGWPTWSGWPRR
+381 AAARLADLER
-395 PPSTATCARS
+395 L
-405 WSSWPS
+405 
-411 TRRGPPAPTR
+411 
-421 CRRASTRT
+421 
-429 GWCCPRCTRP
+429 
-439 RAWSGTRCTCCTS
+439 
-452 PRAASPPTWAC
+452 
-463 PHRTVWT
+463 
-470 RSAGCST
+470 
-477 SRSPGPATRCTCT
+477 
-490 RRCATTT
+490 
-497 TRGPGTTGTRTRSAA
+497 
-512 GSSTRPR
+512 
-519 SAAATGSARG
+519 SAAAAEHGDLRTFVVELALDPPRSTGADAVPPSVDEDWLVLSTVHSAKG
-529 AGDRAGRCARRLGD
+529 LEWKAVHLLHVTEGSFPSDLGVSTPDGLDEERRLFHVALTRARDALHLYAPLRYHHHPRARDD
-543 RAGPHGRG
+543 RHSFAQRS
-551 GARRALGLARVARR
+551 RFL
-565 YVELEPD
+565 D
-572 RLAEAAVVRL
+572 EAALACCDR
-582 DAPPVGHRL
+582 VGTA
-591 DQVQAATGGVPAADL
+591 VGTGP
-606 DQLRAPV
+606 
-613 AGVGHP
+613 
-619 DPHPAAGQSHGDD
+619 
-632 QLVPALPDRVG
+632 VPAL
-643 HQLGGQQ
+643 GGS
-650 RRRVERVPVDQVP
+650 
-663 EQIGDQPA
+663 A
-671 GHPRA
+671 T
-676 LRVRRQ
+676 
-682 LPPHGRAGRGP
+682 
-693 VADQLADQHHGVV
+693 
-706 RRRPVHQLGERVGQL
+706 
-721 VRPHGPGRRRPR
+721 
-733 RAPAAALP
+733 APARTVAAELD
-741 RCRAGRRR
+741 ALWV
-749 AAARR
+749 

>member
-1 MLDPADAADLLD
+1 MFELNDEQRGAVEHDGGPLLVLAGAGTGKTTTLTARVGRLLERGMPAHRVLLLTFTRRAAAEMVGRAAVDRRSRPWGGTFHSVAHRIVAANAAALGLPGEFAVIDPADAADLLD

-43 TGRPLSETLAETAP
+43 TGRPLSETLSETAP
-57 WAADLVEPIADVI
+57 WAADLVEPVADVI

-87 LLLYWRAAV
+87 LLLYWRAAA

-133 GDTGLTVVG
+133 GDTELTAVG

-160 DLPAQ
+160 DLPAK

-190 AWAGASVRYAKD
+190 AWAGAAVRYAKD

-310 GVGPATARRVVDAL
+310 GVGPATARRVVDSL

-331 LDRWDAAGLPECARA
+331 LDRWDGAVLPECARA
-346 DAGRLVTALR
+346 DADRLVGALR
-356 DAGPGAGA
+356 DTGPQRDPAAGA
-364 RRLRR
+364 DPAGAAGAERAETLRL
-369 ALVPVVQGAYPD
+369 ALVPAVQRSYPD
-381 AAAGWPTWSGWPRR
+381 AAARLADLER
-395 PPSTATCARS
+395 L
-405 WSSWPS
+405 
-411 TRRGPPAPTR
+411 
-421 CRRASTRT
+421 
-429 GWCCPRCTRP
+429 
-439 RAWSGTRCTCCTS
+439 
-452 PRAASPPTWAC
+452 
-463 PHRTVWT
+463 
-470 RSAGCST
+470 
-477 SRSPGPATRCTCT
+477 
-490 RRCATTT
+490 
-497 TRGPGTTGTRTRSAA
+497 
-512 GSSTRPR
+512 
-519 SAAATGSARG
+519 SAAAAGHGDLRTFVVELALDPPRSTGADAVPPSVDEDWLVLSTVHSAKG
-529 AGDRAGRCARRLGD
+529 LEWDAVHLLHVTEGSFPSDLGVSTPDGLDEERRLFHVALTRARDTLHLYAPLRYHHHPRARDD
-543 RAGPHGRG
+543 RHSFAQRS
-551 GARRALGLARVARR
+551 RFL
-565 YVELEPD
+565 D
-572 RLAEAAVVRL
+572 EAALACCER
-582 DAPPVGHRL
+582 VGTEPE
-591 DQVQAATGGVPAADL
+591 TGV
-606 DQLRAPV
+606 
-613 AGVGHP
+613 
-619 DPHPAAGQSHGDD
+619 
-632 QLVPALPDRVG
+632 VPAL
-643 HQLGGQQ
+643 
-650 RRRVERVPVDQVP
+650 
-663 EQIGDQPA
+663 GDTA
-671 GHPRA
+671 T
-676 LRVRRQ
+676 
-682 LPPHGRAGRGP
+682 
-693 VADQLADQHHGVV
+693 
-706 RRRPVHQLGERVGQL
+706 
-721 VRPHGPGRRRPR
+721 
-733 RAPAAALP
+733 APARTVAAELD
-741 RCRAGRRR
+741 ALWV
-749 AAARR
+749 

>member
-1 MLDPADAADLLD
+1 MFELNDEQRTAVEHEGGPLLVLAGAGTGKTTTLTARVGRLLERGVPAHRVLLLTFTRRAAAEMLGRAARDRRQKPWGGTFHSVAHRIVAANAAALGLPGDFAVIDPADAADLLD

-43 TGRPLSETLAETAP
+43 TGRPLSETLSETAP
-57 WAADLVEPIADVI
+57 WAADLVEPVAGVI

-127 VRGLCA
+127 VHGLCA
-133 GDTGLTVVG
+133 GDALLTAVG

-176 NYRSTQPI
+176 NYRSSQPI

-190 AWAGASVRYAKD
+190 AWTGAAVRYAKD

-310 GVGPATARRVVDAL
+310 GVGPATARRVVDSL

-331 LDRWDAAGLPECARA
+331 LDRWDATALPECARA
-346 DAGRLVTALR
+346 DADRLVAALAERGR
-356 DAGPGAGA
+356 DRADT
-364 RRLRR
+364 LRQ

-381 AAAGWPTWSGWPRR
+381 AAARLADLER
-395 PPSTATCARS
+395 L
-405 WSSWPS
+405 
-411 TRRGPPAPTR
+411 
-421 CRRASTRT
+421 
-429 GWCCPRCTRP
+429 
-439 RAWSGTRCTCCTS
+439 
-452 PRAASPPTWAC
+452 
-463 PHRTVWT
+463 
-470 RSAGCST
+470 
-477 SRSPGPATRCTCT
+477 
-490 RRCATTT
+490 
-497 TRGPGTTGTRTRSAA
+497 
-512 GSSTRPR
+512 
-519 SAAATGSARG
+519 SAAAAEHGDLRTFVVELALDPPRSTGADAVPPSVDEDWLVLSTVHSAKG
-529 AGDRAGRCARRLGD
+529 LEWNAVHLLHVTEGSFPSDLGVSTSDGLDEERRLFHVALTRARDALHLYAPLRYHHHPRARDD
-543 RAGPHGRG
+543 RHSFAQRS
-551 GARRALGLARVARR
+551 RFLDETALACCDRVG
-565 YVELEPD
+565 
-572 RLAEAAVVRL
+572 AAV
-582 DAPPVGHRL
+582 G
-591 DQVQAATGGVPAADL
+591 TGP
-606 DQLRAPV
+606 
-613 AGVGHP
+613 
-619 DPHPAAGQSHGDD
+619 
-632 QLVPALPDRVG
+632 VPAL
-643 HQLGGQQ
+643 GGS
-650 RRRVERVPVDQVP
+650 
-663 EQIGDQPA
+663 A
-671 GHPRA
+671 T
-676 LRVRRQ
+676 
-682 LPPHGRAGRGP
+682 
-693 VADQLADQHHGVV
+693 
-706 RRRPVHQLGERVGQL
+706 
-721 VRPHGPGRRRPR
+721 
-733 RAPAAALP
+733 APARTVAAELD
-741 RCRAGRRR
+741 ALWV
-749 AAARR
+749 

>member
-1 MLDPADAADLLD
+1 MFELNDEQREAVEHDGGPLLVLAGAGTGKTTTLTARVGRLLERGVPAHRVLLLTFTRRAAAEMLGRATGNSADRRQKPWGGTFHSVAHRIVAANAAALGLPGDFAVIDPADAADLLD

-57 WAADLVEPIADVI
+57 WAADLVELVAGVI

-133 GDTGLTVVG
+133 GDTELTAVG

-165 FPGTTVVRLVR
+165 FPGTTMVRLVR

-190 AWAGASVRYAKD
+190 AWAGAAVRYAKD
-202 LVAVRAGGVRPELV
+202 LVAVRSGGVRPELV

-310 GVGPATARRVVDAL
+310 GVGPATARRVVDRL

-346 DAGRLVTALR
+346 DAGRLVAALR
-356 DAGPGAGA
+356 DTGPE
-364 RRLRR
+364 RPETMRR

-381 AAAGWPTWSGWPRR
+381 AAARLADLERLAAAAAEHGDLRTFVVELALDPPRSTGADAV
-395 PPSTATCARS
+395 PPGVDEDWLVLSTVHSAKGLEWDAVHLLHVTEGS
-405 WSSWPS
+405 FPS
-411 TRRGPPAPTR
+411 DLG
-421 CRRASTRT
+421 
-429 GWCCPRCTRP
+429 
-439 RAWSGTRCTCCTS
+439 
-452 PRAASPPTWAC
+452 
-463 PHRTVWT
+463 V
-470 RSAGCST
+470 ST
-477 SRSPGPATRCTCT
+477 SDGL
-490 RRCATTT
+490 
-497 TRGPGTTGTRTRSAA
+497 
-512 GSSTRPR
+512 
-519 SAAATGSARG
+519 
-529 AGDRAGRCARRLGD
+529 DEERRLFHVALT
-543 RAGPHGRG
+543 RARNTLHLYAP
-551 GARRALGLARVARR
+551 LR
-565 YVELEPD
+565 Y
-572 RLAEAAVVRL
+572 
-582 DAPPVGHRL
+582 H
-591 DQVQAATGGVPAADL
+591 
-606 DQLRAPV
+606 
-613 AGVGHP
+613 H
-619 DPHPAAGQSHGDD
+619 
-632 QLVPALPDRVG
+632 
-643 HQLGGQQ
+643 
-650 RRRVERVPVDQVP
+650 
-663 EQIGDQPA
+663 
-671 GHPRA
+671 HPRA
-676 LRVRRQ
+676 RDDRHSYAQRSRFLDEAALGCCDRVRAV
-682 LPPHGRAGRGP
+682 P
-693 VADQLADQHHGVV
+693 
-706 RRRPVHQLGERVGQL
+706 ET
-721 VRPHGPGRRRPR
+721 
-733 RAPAAALP
+733 APAAALGGSTTAP
-741 RCRAGRRR
+741 ARTV
-749 AAARR
+749 AAELDALWV

>member
-1 MLDPADAADLLD
+1 VFELNDEQRTAVEHEGGPLLVLAGAGTGKTTTLTARVGRLLERGVPAHRVLLLTFTRRAAAEMLGRAARDRRQKPWGGTFHSVAHRLVAANAAALGLPGDFAVIDPADAADLLD

-43 TGRPLSETLAETAP
+43 TGRPLSETLSETAP
-57 WAADLVEPIADVI
+57 WAADLVEPVAGVI

-96 RDDVLGRRLAGL
+96 RDEVLGRRLAGL

-127 VRGLCA
+127 VHGLCA
-133 GDTGLTVVG
+133 GDTVLTAVG

-176 NYRSTQPI
+176 NYRSSQPI

-190 AWAGASVRYAKD
+190 AWTGAAVRYAKD

-310 GVGPATARRVVDAL
+310 GVGPATARRVVDSL

-331 LDRWDAAGLPECARA
+331 LDRWDATALPECARA
-346 DAGRLVTALR
+346 DADRLVAALAERGR
-356 DAGPGAGA
+356 DRADT
-364 RRLRR
+364 LRQ
-369 ALVPVVQGAYPD
+369 ALVPVVQRAYPD
-381 AAAGWPTWSGWPRR
+381 AAARLADLER
-395 PPSTATCARS
+395 L
-405 WSSWPS
+405 
-411 TRRGPPAPTR
+411 
-421 CRRASTRT
+421 
-429 GWCCPRCTRP
+429 
-439 RAWSGTRCTCCTS
+439 
-452 PRAASPPTWAC
+452 
-463 PHRTVWT
+463 
-470 RSAGCST
+470 
-477 SRSPGPATRCTCT
+477 
-490 RRCATTT
+490 
-497 TRGPGTTGTRTRSAA
+497 
-512 GSSTRPR
+512 
-519 SAAATGSARG
+519 SAAAAEHGDLRTFVVELALDPPRSTGADAVPPSVDEDWLVLSTVHSAKG
-529 AGDRAGRCARRLGD
+529 LEWNAVHLLHVTEGSFPSDMGVSTPDGLDEERRLFHVALTRARDALHLYAPLRYHHHPRARDD
-543 RAGPHGRG
+543 RHSFAQRS
-551 GARRALGLARVARR
+551 RFL
-565 YVELEPD
+565 D
-572 RLAEAAVVRL
+572 EAALACCDRVR
-582 DAPPVGHRL
+582 A
-591 DQVQAATGGVPAADL
+591 
-606 DQLRAPV
+606 
-613 AGVGHP
+613 
-619 DPHPAAGQSHGDD
+619 AAGTGP
-632 QLVPALPDRVG
+632 VPAL
-643 HQLGGQQ
+643 GGS
-650 RRRVERVPVDQVP
+650 
-663 EQIGDQPA
+663 A
-671 GHPRA
+671 T
-676 LRVRRQ
+676 
-682 LPPHGRAGRGP
+682 
-693 VADQLADQHHGVV
+693 
-706 RRRPVHQLGERVGQL
+706 
-721 VRPHGPGRRRPR
+721 
-733 RAPAAALP
+733 APARTVAAELD
-741 RCRAGRRR
+741 ALWV
-749 AAARR
+749 

>member
-1 MLDPADAADLLD
+1 VFELNDEQREAVEHDGGPLLVLAGAGTGKTTTLTARVGRLLERGVPAHRVLLLTFTRRAAAEMLGRATGNSADRRQKPWGGTFHSVAHRIVAANAAALGLPGDFAVIDPADAADLLD

-57 WAADLVEPIADVI
+57 WAADLVEPVAGVI

-133 GDTGLTVVG
+133 GDTELTAVG

-165 FPGTTVVRLVR
+165 FPGTTMVRLVR

-190 AWAGASVRYAKD
+190 AWAGAAVRYAKD
-202 LVAVRAGGVRPELV
+202 LVAVRSGGVRPELV

-310 GVGPATARRVVDAL
+310 GVGPATARRVVDRL

-346 DAGRLVTALR
+346 DAGRLVAALR
-356 DAGPGAGA
+356 DTGPE
-364 RRLRR
+364 RPETMRR

-381 AAAGWPTWSGWPRR
+381 AAARLADLERLAAAAAEHGDLRTFVVELALDPPRSTGADAV
-395 PPSTATCARS
+395 PPGVDEDWLVLSTVHSAKGLEWDAVHLLHVTEGS
-405 WSSWPS
+405 FPS
-411 TRRGPPAPTR
+411 DLG
-421 CRRASTRT
+421 
-429 GWCCPRCTRP
+429 
-439 RAWSGTRCTCCTS
+439 
-452 PRAASPPTWAC
+452 
-463 PHRTVWT
+463 V
-470 RSAGCST
+470 ST
-477 SRSPGPATRCTCT
+477 SDGL
-490 RRCATTT
+490 
-497 TRGPGTTGTRTRSAA
+497 
-512 GSSTRPR
+512 
-519 SAAATGSARG
+519 
-529 AGDRAGRCARRLGD
+529 DEERRLFHVALT
-543 RAGPHGRG
+543 RARNTLHLYAP
-551 GARRALGLARVARR
+551 LR
-565 YVELEPD
+565 Y
-572 RLAEAAVVRL
+572 
-582 DAPPVGHRL
+582 H
-591 DQVQAATGGVPAADL
+591 
-606 DQLRAPV
+606 
-613 AGVGHP
+613 H
-619 DPHPAAGQSHGDD
+619 
-632 QLVPALPDRVG
+632 
-643 HQLGGQQ
+643 
-650 RRRVERVPVDQVP
+650 
-663 EQIGDQPA
+663 
-671 GHPRA
+671 HPRA
-676 LRVRRQ
+676 RDDRHSYAQRSRFLDEAALGCCDRVRAV
-682 LPPHGRAGRGP
+682 P
-693 VADQLADQHHGVV
+693 
-706 RRRPVHQLGERVGQL
+706 ET
-721 VRPHGPGRRRPR
+721 
-733 RAPAAALP
+733 APAAALGGSATAP
-741 RCRAGRRR
+741 ARTV
-749 AAARR
+749 AAELDALWV